1 VALGAPEL
9 KSSSAAIMGFN
20 QRFPNNQQCF
30 FKDRQQSLSG
40 VKKVTNCILR
50 K

>member
-1 VALGAPEL
+1 MALGAPEL

-20 QRFPNNQQCF
+20 QLFPNNQHSL
-30 FKDRQQSLSG
+30 FKDRQPSLSG